1 MKLQVTFVLSLL
13 LAIVAF
19 AGCYTQLGYQGR
31 GLQAHVGSAS
41 SDFDREHHKHDRGL
55 AKEGAEHDSE
65 IESEE
70 LEPEHTDTEESEG
83 YYGRRK
89 YTHRETYV
97 YPRGY
102 AGSYWVP
109 YPLYPHRYYMPVGFP
124 YYSHP
129 WFYRYGY
136 YYGYSPYYRYYRGY
150 YPHTNVYRRY
160 YGRSRYIPHSR
171 RTYDRREWRSENR
184 RSRSSR
190 SMTSPKSRS
199 ERPQRRI
206 RNRNEK

>member
-1 MKLQVTFVLSLL
+1 MKLQVTFVLLSLL
-13 LAIVAF
+13 AVVAF
-19 AGCYTQLGYQGR
+19 AGCYTQLGYY
-31 GLQAHVGSAS
+31 AA
-41 SDFDREHHKHDRGL
+41 SDFDGKYRTVMDGEKMEDH
-55 AKEGAEHDSE
+55 AEA
-65 IESEE
+65 ESEE
-70 LEPEHTDTEESEG
+70 LKSEQTDAEESEG

-102 AGSYWVP
+102 AGSYWAP
-109 YPLYPHRYYMPVGFP
+109 YPLYPYRYYMPVGFP

-150 YPHTNVYRRY
+150 YPYANVYRRY
-160 YGRSRYIPHSR
+160 YGGSRYAPLSR

-190 SMTSPKSRS
+190 SVTSPKSRS

-206 RNRNEK
+206 RNRNER